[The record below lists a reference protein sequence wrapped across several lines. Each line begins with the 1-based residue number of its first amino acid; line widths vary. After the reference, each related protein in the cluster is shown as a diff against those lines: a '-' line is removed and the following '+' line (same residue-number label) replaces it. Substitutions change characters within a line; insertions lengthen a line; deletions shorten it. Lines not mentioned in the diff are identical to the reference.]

1 MDFFENFKPIR
12 NKLKYFSLWDILEN
26 LYRIQKLSKKQ
37 LTPEEV
43 EFIYLNSLVYSNDYD
58 KRINWDKREWV
69 KLLNQCKALNNKIS
83 EPLLSPDSDP
93 FDWLRTMGLNQAKAH
108 SNSYSNQLYRY
119 YYIFSSNAQ
128 IREYIE
134 NKINMS
140 YNDFF
145 IYATCLHMIYQNEN
159 YFFDRKYL
167 LSIDKGAPFSSE
179 NIMKTLGIL
188 SITLSD
194 LKVSLKKELRY
205 DENSFNTNGLAGSE
219 ILAFTH
225 LVKPIFEFNN
235 KFYCLF
241 PELLLHQFTSGI
253 YYIAELYDP
262 KCNLSNPFGSAF
274 EDYVGLILEKNNVL
288 KNLRIL
294 KEFPYQDGR
303 NKNKTS
309 DWTIETDD
317 AIVFIECKTKRLRK
331 ESKMYENNEMED
343 ENTIKESDTTIIAEA
358 VEQVY
363 KVYTHYS
370 NNEIPGLFFDPSKV
384 FIPIVLTLEEWFAQF
399 PNINDKVTEIVKS
412 KLKGEDIA
420 LVDRYKF
427 HIFSISKFESVVQ
440 IMFKHGF
447 KYYFKELDSN
457 KIINQIEHRFDYK
470 NYFEDEINCI
480 LTESIKDI
488 SKT

>member
-12 NKLKYFSLWDILEN
+12 NKLNTLSLWDILDK
-26 LYRIQKLSKKQ
+26 LYRIQKLKNKP

-43 EFIYLNSLVYSNDYD
+43 EFVYLNSIVHSDDYINSRNDW
-58 KRINWDKREWV
+58 NQNAWV
-69 KLLNQCKALNNKIS
+69 NILNQCKALNNKIS

-93 FDWLRTMGLNQAKAH
+93 FDWLRKMGLNQTKTY

-119 YYIFSSNAQ
+119 YYIFSSNTK

-134 NKINMS
+134 TKINMS

-145 IYATCLHMIYQNEN
+145 LHATCLQMIYQDEN

-167 LSIDKGAPFSSE
+167 LELDKGAPFFSE
-179 NIMKTLGIL
+179 NIMKILGIL

-194 LKVSLKKELRY
+194 LKVSLKTELRY
-205 DENSFNTNGLAGSE
+205 DENSFNTNGLTGSE

-241 PELLLHQFTSGI
+241 PEQLLHQFTSGM

-262 KCNLSNPFGSAF
+262 KCNLSNAFGSAF

-288 KNLRIL
+288 KKMRIL
-294 KEFPYQDGR
+294 PEIHYNDDQ
-303 NKNKTS
+303 NKTS
-309 DWTIETDD
+309 DWIIETDD

-331 ESKMYENNEMED
+331 ESKMYENNETD
-343 ENTIKESDTTIIAEA
+343 DKKTIKESDTTKIAEA

-363 KVYTHYS
+363 KVYTHYL
-370 NNEIPGLFFDPSKV
+370 NNEIPGLIFDSSKV
-384 FIPIVLTLEEWFAQF
+384 FIPIVITLEEWFAQF
-399 PNINDKVTEIVKS
+399 PNIKDKVSEIVKS
-412 KLKGEDIA
+412 KLKGEDVA

-427 HIFSISKFESVVQ
+427 HVFSISEFESIVQ
-440 IMFKHGF
+440 IMFSFGF
-447 KYYFKELDSN
+447 KEYFDKLNANEITN
-457 KIINQIEHRFDYK
+457 EIKQNFEYK
-470 NYFEDEINCI
+470 NYFEDEMNCI
-480 LTESIKDI
+480 LTEFKRDI
-488 SKT
+488 SRT